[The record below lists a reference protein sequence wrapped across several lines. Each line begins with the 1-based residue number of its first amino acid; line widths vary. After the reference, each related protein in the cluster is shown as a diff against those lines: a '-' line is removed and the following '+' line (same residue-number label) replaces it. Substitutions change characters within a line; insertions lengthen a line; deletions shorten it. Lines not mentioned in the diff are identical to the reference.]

1 MALNREALTN
11 TVASDLTRRNANW
24 TTLEQRITGITGRN
38 FPEAPRTTLENAV
51 RRDGD
56 TVTASPVLAAPI
68 GHVYKDVFSFSSA
81 AYSITGALVITFPVG
96 FTRTMMF
103 GTIKGYDYTG
113 VTTSW
118 ELDFSGYN
126 FSQSAWFYPS
136 ATISSSRTSFN
147 RVRFG
152 FNGTRVVLILGDVS
166 TVWHFPRF
174 SISDFYA
181 TFAGTGN
188 FSTGWSSAFV
198 TSLADIT
205 HIVEPVLRGGAP
217 VLTTVTTGFAA
228 GWSGT
233 LRHGR
238 TNEGLLCL
246 VLENLAKTT
255 AIGTAEETILTLP
268 TTAYLRHAFN
278 TNVSGLDSAGN
289 VVVNSS
295 VRIILGGL
303 ITVSNVGGV
312 TAGVMRIPNLNL
324 VVL

>member
-68 GHVYKDVFSFSSA
+68 GHVYKDVFSFSTDGS
-81 AYSITGALVITFPVG
+81 STGALVITFPVG
-96 FTRTMMF
+96 FTNTMMF
-103 GTIKGYDYTG
+103 GTIKGYEYTG

-126 FSQSAWFYPS
+126 FSQPAWYYPS

-166 TVWHFPRF
+166 TVWRFPRF

-181 TFAGTGN
+181 THVDTGN

-295 VRIILGGL
+295 VRIILGGS